1 MRIGLLMLDTTR
13 AFGQIYT
20 IANPFQLTAFQGW
33 ADRADLPH
41 KPVLEPFAGA
51 NSLIRHLE
59 SLGLCSSYEAF
70 DIHPA
75 AADVTFRDT
84 FAAFPV
90 GFEICITNPPWL
102 AKNSARVRGLPFPDC
117 AYDDLYKCALSH
129 CLSHCGYVAAIIP
142 EAFIR
147 SGLFQDRLADFISI
161 RSRLFLDTAHPT
173 GLALFDPT
181 PSEDIRLWADD
192 RLIGHYH
199 HLKARYLPPEIQE
212 HVGFAKDNAIHFND
226 PNGKLGLIAF
236 DNVREA
242 SIRFC
247 HIDEIASYEIK
258 QTSRFITRIGLDN
271 PPPLAKLNSYLNQIR
286 STTQDVFLSS
296 YRGLRKDGLYR
307 RRLDWDLARRIIY
320 HAQQTT

>member
-1 MRIGLLMLDTTR
+1 MRIGLLMLDITR

-20 IANPFQLTAFQGW
+20 VANPFQLTAFQRW

-51 NSLIRHLE
+51 NNLIRHLE
-59 SLGLCSSYEAF
+59 RLGLCSSYAAF
-70 DIHPA
+70 DIQPTA
-75 AADVTFRDT
+75 TDVQFRDT
-84 FAAFPV
+84 LAAFPG
-90 GFEICITNPPWL
+90 GFDVCITNPPWL
-102 AKNSARVRGLPFPDC
+102 AKNSARARGLPFPDC
-117 AYDDLYKCALSH
+117 AYDDLYKLALSR

-147 SGLFQDRLADFISI
+147 TNLFQDRLTDFISI
-161 RSRLFLDTAHPT
+161 RSRLFSETAHPT

-199 HLKARYLPPEIQE
+199 QLKAQYLPPEKGGNDGYAI
-212 HVGFAKDNAIHFND
+212 DNAIHFND
-226 PNGKLGLIAF
+226 LNGRLGLIAF

-258 QTSRFITRIGLDN
+258 QTSRFITRISLDN
-271 PPPLAKLNSYLNQIR
+271 PPPIAVLNSCLNKIR
-286 STTQDVFLSS
+286 SATEDVFLSS

-307 RRLDWDLARRIIY
+307 RRLDWDLARRIIH
-320 HAQQTT
+320 HAQ

>member
-1 MRIGLLMLDTTR
+1 MLDTTR

-20 IANPFQLTAFQGW
+20 VANPFQLTAFQRW

-51 NSLIRHLE
+51 NNLIRHLE
-59 SLGLCSSYEAF
+59 RLGLCSSYAAF
-70 DIHPA
+70 DIRPTA
-75 AADVTFRDT
+75 TDVQFRDT
-84 FAAFPV
+84 LAAFPV
-90 GFEICITNPPWL
+90 GFDVCITNPPWL

-117 AYDDLYKCALSH
+117 AYDDLYKLALSR

-147 SGLFQDRLADFISI
+147 TNLFQDRLTDFISI
-161 RSRLFLDTAHPT
+161 RSRLFSETAHPT

-192 RLIGHYH
+192 EFVGSFHN
-199 HLKARYLPPEIQE
+199 LKAQYLPPERQDCGTSYTNQQ
-212 HVGFAKDNAIHFND
+212 VRFND
-226 PNGKLGLIAF
+226 PDGTLGLIAF

-247 HIDEIASYEIK
+247 HIDEIARHEIK
-258 QTSRFITRIGLDN
+258 QTSRFITRISLDN
-271 PPPLAKLNSYLNQIR
+271 PPPITVLNNCLTQIR
-286 STTQDVFLSS
+286 SATQDVFLSS
-296 YRGLRKDGLYR
+296 YRGPS
-307 RRLDWDLARRIIY
+307 
-320 HAQQTT
+320 